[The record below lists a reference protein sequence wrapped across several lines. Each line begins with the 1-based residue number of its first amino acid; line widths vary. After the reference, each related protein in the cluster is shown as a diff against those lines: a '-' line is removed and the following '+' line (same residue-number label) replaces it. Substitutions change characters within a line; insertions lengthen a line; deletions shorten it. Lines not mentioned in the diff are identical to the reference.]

1 MDNNFKTKSIEIAER
16 LSLIPYV
23 PNRWYD
29 GINKV
34 HKIHW
39 DKDWNSRRR
48 FSRKDKAYV
57 KDVMLNY
64 KEEFK
69 FYEWI
74 ISKLRISW
82 RGCRYDLAVEPYYV
96 EKYNEVIWTPCLQ
109 YEFNLVSVLRF
120 TSEQLYEWYIECEG
134 QELTINKD

>member
-23 PNRWYD
+23 QNRWYD

-34 HKIHW
+34 HRVDW
-39 DKDWNSRRR
+39 GKDWNSRNR
-48 FSRKDKAYV
+48 FSRKDRAYV
-57 KDVMLNY
+57 KDVMRNHA
-64 KEEFK
+64 EEFK

-74 ISKLRISW
+74 HSKLRIAW
-82 RGCRYDLAVEPYYV
+82 RVFKFDLAVHPYYV
-96 EKYNEVIWTPCLQ
+96 WKYNEVIWTPCLH
-109 YEFNLVSVLRF
+109 YDFNLVDVLRF

-134 QELTINKD
+134 KELTINKD

>member
-34 HKIHW
+34 YKIHW

-57 KDVMLNY
+57 KDVMRNHT
-64 KEEFK
+64 EEFK

-82 RGCRYDLAVEPYYV
+82 TELKKLDLAVHPYYV

-134 QELTINKD
+134 KEHIVEY